1 MAIHSFYL
9 ISTLFSLHCMKNIL
23 RWMKKFL
30 VELMNQLFCN
40 NPLTGVMGWQVMI
53 HFSLSTVFFIWSP
66 YFLFITEWFNIDTS
80 RETTIWTTLVCS
92 TRLVYLLMVGISLAT
107 EHHQPVECRFFGE
120 TYSLTTVLILLS
132 HGASINSFEH
142 LFLFVNFF
150 YLSTRFLPLLTLKS
164 PLIF

>member
-9 ISTLFSLHCMKNIL
+9 ISTLFFLHCMKNIL

-30 VELMNQLFCN
+30 VESMNQLFCN

-53 HFSLSTVFFIWSP
+53 HFSLSTVFFFIWSP

-132 HGASINSFEH
+132 HGASINYFFWTPFPFRQF
-142 LFLFVNFF
+142 FLLIN
-150 YLSTRFLPLLTLKS
+150 SIS
-164 PLIF
+164 PTFDP